1 MKRTM
6 AVVAAAVLL
15 AGLAALR
22 ARGDAMAVAVAQRVQ
37 VERPRAVP
45 GELIVQFRQGADDRD
60 AERAIREG
68 GGARARKSAFGQ
80 RYLVTLDDG
89 FTVDEAVARLQS
101 MPEVEYAEANGAMR
115 ALQSQATTFT
125 PNDPNF
131 SFQWHMRLL
140 NAERTWAIQKG
151 DPSVGVAV
159 LDTGIAFEDFGRF
172 RKSPDFTDATFLTG
186 FNVFTRDGHANDD
199 NWHGTHVASTIAE
212 STNNGVGVAGLAFRC
227 ALMPVKVLDREG
239 NGSFFGVA
247 EGIDYVTNF
256 RQGNDDPVKVIN
268 MSLGGD
274 TPSTA
279 VRQAVD
285 RAVAAGITVVAA
297 AGNDGAGTISFPA
310 ALPNVIA
317 VGAVD
322 QRKQQTSYSNFG
334 PELDLMGPGGD
345 LDRDDDHDGRPDGVV
360 QVTLDFRQT
369 PLGRFDVF
377 ALVFADGTSQATP
390 HVAASAAL
398 LYKQGITK
406 PEAIKASLET
416 TAEDLG
422 APGRDDRYGNGL
434 VRPAEALKGLGLNK

>member
-1 MKRTM
+1 
-6 AVVAAAVLL
+6 
-15 AGLAALR
+15 
-22 ARGDAMAVAVAQRVQ
+22 
-37 VERPRAVP
+37 
-45 GELIVQFRQGADDRD
+45 
-60 AERAIREG
+60 
-68 GGARARKSAFGQ
+68 
-80 RYLVTLDDG
+80 
-89 FTVDEAVARLQS
+89 
-101 MPEVEYAEANGAMR
+101 
-115 ALQSQATTFT
+115 
-125 PNDPNF
+125 
-131 SFQWHMRLL
+131 MRLV
-140 NAERTWAIQKG
+140 NAERVWAIQKG

-172 RKSPDFTDATFLTG
+172 RKSPDFTDTTFLTG
-186 FNVFTRDGHANDD
+186 FNVFTRDSHANDD

-212 STNNGVGVAGLAFRC
+212 STNNGVGAAGLAFRC
-227 ALMPVKVLDREG
+227 ALMPVKVLDRQG

-247 EGIDYVTNF
+247 EGVDYVTNF
-256 RQGNDDPVKVIN
+256 RQGNDNPAKVIN

-279 VRQAVD
+279 VQQAVD

-297 AGNDGAGTISFPA
+297 AGNDGVGTISFPA

-398 LYKQGITK
+398 IYKQGITK
-406 PEAIKASLET
+406 PEAVKAALET